1 MNSVFSDNTSQS
13 QEGKNTVDSLQQSTH
28 MVIDHTTPGVYVY
41 NPLGYSSS
49 FKRVPNLVPAV
60 GETLVTT
67 PTKKRKSVSTQ
78 TEFNFFPKVSDKEDE
93 DFDLYFHGNSNKI
106 FEDFDMDKQLKEM
119 TALSVQ
125 KPVWVNGS
133 EFWHLQGSHKVDPE
147 SMDMYSSSRYWGT
160 DKSTFAHSISQL
172 Y

>member
-1 MNSVFSDNTSQS
+1 
-13 QEGKNTVDSLQQSTH
+13 

-49 FKRVPNLVPAV
+49 FKRVPDLIPSV
-60 GETLVTT
+60 GATLVTP

-78 TEFNFFPKVSDKEDE
+78 TELNLLPKVSDKEDD
-93 DFDLYFHGNSNKI
+93 DFDLYFHGDPEEI
-106 FEDFDMDKQLKEM
+106 FEDLDMEKQLKEM
-119 TALSVQ
+119 TALYVQ

-133 EFWHLQGSHKVDPE
+133 DFRNLQWSHRVDPL
-147 SMDMYSSSRYWGT
+147 SVDMYSSSRYWGT
-160 DKSTFAHSISQL
+160 DRSPFDHSISQL